1 MPRRFSLKTRL
12 LSLLLSAAMV
22 LMFLP
27 ASAFAAD
34 DEQVRVGDAWL
45 GSATR
50 VVSCGE
56 GGTAAYDPDTK
67 TLTLTNVT
75 INHDYNA
82 AIWNTVEGL
91 TIKLVGK
98 NSINSGE
105 QTGILSMQGCGLLT
119 LTGEEGSLN
128 ITTADGQAIYA
139 NTGSLLIKDTTVTAS
154 TEAFD
159 TCAVSAD
166 LGIEISGSTLESAI
180 ASGNAIYTPGDLKI
194 ENSNV
199 TTSNDNQNN
208 KGYPAIWSDGDIT
221 INGGQLK
228 STCKGGTALGAAS
241 TISITGCTLESASTD
256 GNAIYTPGDLKIEN
270 SNVTT
275 SNDNTNNNGYP
286 AIWCYGDI
294 TINGGQLKSTC
305 IGSDALGA
313 VGALSITDCNVE
325 NKGYYT
331 ALYSGGKMTLTGG
344 SITAEAENNA
354 IISNSAMTITNATVK
369 ATAQRYDAL
378 RASDVMKING
388 GSITADAGDNA
399 IISYSAM
406 TITNA
411 TVKATAQRHNALRA
425 SDVMKINGG
434 RVEATTVLYDE
445 ETYAIHMQPL
455 DDGSNDGRMEIGG
468 GVELYVKG
476 FSGIAVGDEA
486 TIADAHI
493 VIDSEDWSIDMPVKF
508 AEGCDIALAL
518 GGDSME
524 SAEPFD
530 WYSMSLEPFTPGT
543 PGGTYRYLELF
554 SGAKH
559 TLRVTNGMIS
569 ELNGKPYTGNE
580 AEIPAGSP
588 VTLTLTVNEDAFTA
602 GEVFSSWT
610 LSPTPRDLQINGN
623 VITFTMPAEDVE
635 IRATGDIPPEPGPDA
650 EGSPLFGLALGAVG
664 GTLVGLTFYAAHELG
679 ITQTLRETLPAGAA
693 IPANR
698 GELALL
704 LWNAADKP
712 EPEKQPAFTDV
723 SDLETAKAAQW
734 AIEAGLMETESS
746 GKFAPAKRVT
756 RLKVFRTWK
765 AANH

>member
-1 MPRRFSLKTRL
+1 MPRRFSLKARL

-34 DEQVRVGDAWL
+34 DKQVRVGDTWL
-45 GSATR
+45 GNATR
-50 VVSCGE
+50 SVTCGE
-56 GGTAAYDPDTK
+56 GTAAYDPDTK
-67 TLTLTNVT
+67 TLTLTKAT

-91 TIKLVGK
+91 TIELVGE

-119 LTGEEGSLN
+119 LTGDGSLK
-128 ITTADGQAIYA
+128 ITVTEGNAIYV
-139 NTGSLLIKDTTVTAS
+139 NDGSLLIKDTTVKVSSAAS
-154 TEAFD
+154 NA
-159 TCAVSAD
+159 CAVFAD
-166 LGIEISGSTLESAI
+166 KGIEISGSTLESAI
-180 ASGNAIYTPGDLKI
+180 ANGNAIYTPGNLKI

-199 TTSNDNQNN
+199 TTSNDNKNGD
-208 KGYPAIWSDGDIT
+208 GYPAIWCASNIT

-256 GNAIYTPGDLKIEN
+256 GNAIYTPGNLKIEN

-275 SNDNTNNNGYP
+275 SNDNKNGDGYP
-286 AIWCYGDI
+286 AIWCASNI

-313 VGALSITDCNVE
+313 AGTLSITNCNVE

-331 ALYSGGKMTLTGG
+331 ALYSGGEMTLTGG
-344 SITAEAENNA
+344 NITAEAERNA
-354 IISNSAMTITNATVK
+354 IISERAMTITNATIK
-369 ATAQRYDAL
+369 ATAQNY
-378 RASDVMKING
+378 
-388 GSITADAGDNA
+388 
-399 IISYSAM
+399 
-406 TITNA
+406 
-411 TVKATAQRHNALRA
+411 NALRA
-425 SDVMKINGG
+425 SDVMKIDGG
-434 RVEATTVLYDE
+434 RVEATTVRYDK
-445 ETYAIHMQPL
+445 ETYAIHMQPI
-455 DDGSNDGRMEIGG
+455 DDEDNNGRMEIGG

-476 FSGIAVGDEA
+476 YSGIYVGEGA
-486 TIADAHI
+486 TIEDAHI
-493 VIDSEDWSIDMPVKF
+493 VINSEDCSIDMPVKF
-508 AEGCDIALAL
+508 AEGYDIALAL

-524 SAEPFD
+524 NAEPFD
-530 WYSMSLEPFTPGT
+530 WYSMSLEPFTPNQ
-543 PGGTYRYLELF
+543 PGTYRYLELF

-559 TLRVTNGMIS
+559 TLRVANGMIS

-588 VTLTLTVNEDAFTA
+588 VILTLTVNEDAFTA

-623 VITFTMPAEDVE
+623 VITFTMPAENVE
-635 IRATGDIPPEPGPDA
+635 IRATGDIPPEPTPDA
-650 EGSPLFGLALGAVG
+650 EVSPLFGLALGAVG

-746 GKFAPAKRVT
+746 GKFAPAKHVT

-765 AANH
+765 SAGH

>member
-119 LTGEEGSLN
+119 LTGEGSLN

-275 SNDNTNNNGYP
+275 NSAGNLP
-286 AIWCYGDI
+286 AIWSDSDI
-294 TINGGQLKSTC
+294 TINGGQLKSTG

-313 VGALSITDCNVE
+313 IGTLSITDCTVE
-325 NKGYYT
+325 NEGGYT

-344 SITAEAENNA
+344 SITAEAERNA
-354 IISNSAMTITNATVK
+354 IISERAMTITNATVK
-369 ATAQRYDAL
+369 ATAQKY
-378 RASDVMKING
+378 
-388 GSITADAGDNA
+388 
-399 IISYSAM
+399 
-406 TITNA
+406 
-411 TVKATAQRHNALRA
+411 NALRA
-425 SDVMKINGG
+425 SDVMKIDGG
-434 RVEATTVLYDE
+434 RVEATTVLYDK
-445 ETYAIHMQPL
+445 ETYAIHMEPMA
-455 DDGSNDGRMEIGG
+455 DGSNDGRMEIGG

-476 FSGIAVGDEA
+476 YSGIYVGEEA

-493 VIDSEDWSIDMPVKF
+493 VIDSDEWSIDMPVKF

-524 SAEPFD
+524 NAEPFD
-530 WYSMSLEPFTPGT
+530 WYSMSLEPYTPNQ
-543 PGGTYRYLELF
+543 PGTYRYLELL

-569 ELNGKPYTGNE
+569 ELNGKPYTGSE

-610 LSPTPRDLQINGN
+610 LSPTPRDLQIDGN

-635 IRATGDIPPEPGPDA
+635 IRATGDIPPEPTPDA

-679 ITQTLRETLPAGAA
+679 ITQTLREALPAGAA

-712 EPEKQPAFTDV
+712 EPENQPAFTDV
-723 SDLETAKAAQW
+723 SDPETAKAAQW

-765 AANH
+765 AAKH

>member
-56 GGTAAYDPDTK
+56 GTAAYDPDTK

-119 LTGEEGSLN
+119 LTGEGSLN

-241 TISITGCTLESASTD
+241 TISITGCTLESAST
-256 GNAIYTPGDLKIEN
+256 GSNAIYTPGDLTIEN

-275 SNDNTNNNGYP
+275 NSAGNLP
-286 AIWCYGDI
+286 AIWSDSDI

-305 IGSDALGA
+305 TGSDALGA
-313 VGALSITDCNVE
+313 TGTLSITDCTVE

-331 ALYSGGKMTLTGG
+331 ALYSGGEMTLTGG

-354 IISNSAMTITNATVK
+354 ILSRSAMTITNATVK
-369 ATAQRYDAL
+369 ATAQKY
-378 RASDVMKING
+378 
-388 GSITADAGDNA
+388 
-399 IISYSAM
+399 
-406 TITNA
+406 
-411 TVKATAQRHNALRA
+411 NALRA
-425 SDVMKINGG
+425 SDVMKIDGG
-434 RVEATTVLYDE
+434 RVEATTFGE
-445 ETYAIHMQPL
+445 NIYAIHMQPM
-455 DDGSNDGRMEIGG
+455 DDGSNNGRMEIGG

-476 FSGIAVGDEA
+476 FSGIFVGEEA

-493 VIDSEDWSIDMPVKF
+493 VIDSDDWSIDMPVKF
-508 AEGCDIALAL
+508 ADGYDIARAL
-518 GGDSME
+518 GGDSKG

-543 PGGTYRYLELF
+543 PGTYRYLELL

-623 VITFTMPAEDVE
+623 VITFTMPAENVE

-650 EGSPLFGLALGAVG
+650 DGSPLFGLALGAVS
-664 GTLVGLTFYAAHELG
+664 GTLVGLTLYTVHELG

-765 AANH
+765 AVNH

>member
-1 MPRRFSLKTRL
+1 MPRRFSLKVRL

-34 DEQVRVGDAWL
+34 DEQVRVGDTWL
-45 GSATR
+45 GSAMRSVT
-50 VVSCGE
+50 CGE
-56 GGTAAYDPDTK
+56 GTATYDPDTK
-67 TLTLTNVT
+67 TLTLTKAT

-91 TIKLVGK
+91 TIELVGE

-105 QTGILSMQGCGLLT
+105 QTGILSQEGCGLLT
-119 LTGEEGSLN
+119 LTGEGSLN
-128 ITTADGQAIYA
+128 ITVTGGNAIFV
-139 NTGSLLIKDTTVTAS
+139 NTGSLLIKDTTVTVSSGAS
-154 TEAFD
+154 DA
-159 TCAVSAD
+159 CAVTAD
-166 LGIEISGSTLESAI
+166 YDIEISGSTLESAI
-180 ASGNAIYTPGDLKI
+180 ANGNAIFARGDLKI

-199 TTSNDNQNN
+199 TTSNDNKNDD
-208 KGYPAIWSDGDIT
+208 GYPAIWCKGDIT

-275 SNDNTNNNGYP
+275 NSAGNLP
-286 AIWCYGDI
+286 AIWSDSDI

-305 IGSDALGA
+305 TGSDALGA
-313 VGALSITDCNVE
+313 AGTLSITNCNVE
-325 NKGYYT
+325 NKGAS
-331 ALYSGGKMTLTGG
+331 ALYSQGEMTLTGG
-344 SITAEAENNA
+344 SITAEAEYNA
-354 IISNSAMTITNATVK
+354 IISRSAMTITNATVK
-369 ATAQRYDAL
+369 ATAQHY
-378 RASDVMKING
+378 
-388 GSITADAGDNA
+388 
-399 IISYSAM
+399 
-406 TITNA
+406 
-411 TVKATAQRHNALRA
+411 NALRA
-425 SDVMKINGG
+425 SDVMKIDGG
-434 RVEATTVLYDE
+434 RVEATTVLYDK
-445 ETYAIHMQPL
+445 ETYAIHMQPM
-455 DDGSNDGRMEIGG
+455 DDGSNNGRMEIGG
-468 GVELYVKG
+468 GVELYAKG
-476 FSGIAVGDEA
+476 FSGIFVGEGA

-493 VIDSEDWSIDMPVKF
+493 VIDSDDWSIDMPVKF
-508 AEGCDIALAL
+508 AEGYDIALAL

-524 SAEPFD
+524 SAKPFD

-543 PGGTYRYLELF
+543 PGTYPYLELF

-559 TLRVTNGMIS
+559 TLRVTNGTIS
-569 ELNGKPYTGNE
+569 EMNGKPYTGNE

-610 LSPTPRDLQINGN
+610 LSPTPRDLQIDGN

-635 IRATGDIPPEPGPDA
+635 IRATGDIPPEPTPDA

-664 GTLVGLTFYAAHELG
+664 GTLVGLTFYAAHQLG

-712 EPEKQPAFTDV
+712 EPENQPAFTDV
-723 SDLETAKAAQW
+723 SDPETAKAAQW

-765 AANH
+765 AAKH

>member
-1 MPRRFSLKTRL
+1 MPRRFSLKARL

-34 DEQVRVGDAWL
+34 DKQVRVGDTWL
-45 GSATR
+45 GSAMRSVT
-50 VVSCGE
+50 CGE
-56 GGTAAYDPDTK
+56 GTAAYDPDTK
-67 TLTLTNVT
+67 TLTLTNAT

-91 TIKLVGK
+91 TIELVGE

-105 QTGILSMQGCGLLT
+105 QTGILSQEGCGLLT
-119 LTGEEGSLN
+119 LTGDGSLN
-128 ITTADGQAIYA
+128 ITVTGGNAIFV
-139 NTGSLLIKDTTVTAS
+139 NKGSLLIKDTTVTVSSGAS
-154 TEAFD
+154 DA
-159 TCAVSAD
+159 CAVTAD
-166 LGIEISGSTLESAI
+166 YDIEISGSTLESAI
-180 ASGNAIYTPGDLKI
+180 ANGNAIFARGDLKI

-199 TTSNDNQNN
+199 TTSNDNQ
-208 KGYPAIWSDGDIT
+208 YGD
-221 INGGQLK
+221 
-228 STCKGGTALGAAS
+228 A
-241 TISITGCTLESASTD
+241 
-256 GNAIYTPGDLKIEN
+256 
-270 SNVTT
+270 
-275 SNDNTNNNGYP
+275 YP
-286 AIWCYGDI
+286 AIWCDGDI

-313 VGALSITDCNVE
+313 AGTLSITDCNVE
-325 NKGYYT
+325 NKGGYT
-331 ALYSGGKMTLTGG
+331 ALYSGGEMTLTGG
-344 SITAEAENNA
+344 SITAEAEDNA
-354 IISNSAMTITNATVK
+354 IMSRSAMTITNATVK
-369 ATAQRYDAL
+369 ATAQHY
-378 RASDVMKING
+378 
-388 GSITADAGDNA
+388 
-399 IISYSAM
+399 
-406 TITNA
+406 
-411 TVKATAQRHNALRA
+411 NALRA
-425 SDVMKINGG
+425 SDVMKIDGG
-434 RVEATTVLYDE
+434 RVEATTVLYDN
-445 ETYAIHMQPL
+445 ETYAIHMQPM
-455 DDGSNDGRMEIGG
+455 DDGSNNGRMEIGG
-468 GVELYVKG
+468 GAELYVKG
-476 FSGIAVGDEA
+476 FSGISVGEEA

-493 VIDSEDWSIDMPVKF
+493 VIDSDDWSIDMPVKF
-508 AEGCDIALAL
+508 AEGYDIALAL

-543 PGGTYRYLELF
+543 PGTYPYLELF

-559 TLRVTNGMIS
+559 TLRVTNGTIS

-610 LSPTPRDLQINGN
+610 LSPTPRDLQIDGN

-635 IRATGDIPPEPGPDA
+635 IRATGDIPPEPTPDA

-712 EPEKQPAFTDV
+712 EPENQPAFTDV
-723 SDLETAKAAQW
+723 SDPETAKAAQW

-765 AANH
+765 AAKH

>member
-1 MPRRFSLKTRL
+1 MRQKKGMFLMPRRFSLKTRL

-34 DEQVRVGDAWL
+34 EEQQVRVGDAWL

-119 LTGEEGSLN
+119 LTGEGSLN

-241 TISITGCTLESASTD
+241 TISITGCTLESAST
-256 GNAIYTPGDLKIEN
+256 GSNAIYTPGDLTIEN

-275 SNDNTNNNGYP
+275 NSAGNLP
-286 AIWCYGDI
+286 AIWSDSDI

-305 IGSDALGA
+305 TGSDALGA
-313 VGALSITDCNVE
+313 TGTLSITDCTVE

-344 SITAEAENNA
+344 SITAEAEDNA
-354 IISNSAMTITNATVK
+354 ILSRSAMTITNATVK
-369 ATAQRYDAL
+369 ATAQKY
-378 RASDVMKING
+378 
-388 GSITADAGDNA
+388 
-399 IISYSAM
+399 
-406 TITNA
+406 
-411 TVKATAQRHNALRA
+411 NALRA
-425 SDVMKINGG
+425 SDVMKIDGG
-434 RVEATTVLYDE
+434 RVEATTFGE
-445 ETYAIHMQPL
+445 NIYAIHMQPM
-455 DDGSNDGRMEIGG
+455 DDGSNNGRMEIGG

-476 FSGIAVGDEA
+476 FSGIFVGEEA

-493 VIDSEDWSIDMPVKF
+493 VIDSDDWSIDMPVKF
-508 AEGCDIALAL
+508 ADGYDIARAL
-518 GGDSME
+518 GGDSKG

-543 PGGTYRYLELF
+543 PGTYRYLELL

-610 LSPTPRDLQINGN
+610 LFPTPRDLQIDGN

-635 IRATGDIPPEPGPDA
+635 IRATGDIPPEPTPDA

-664 GTLVGLTFYAAHELG
+664 GTLVGLTFYAAHEIG

>member
-1 MPRRFSLKTRL
+1 MRQKKGMFLMPRRFSLKTRL

-119 LTGEEGSLN
+119 LTGEGSLN

-241 TISITGCTLESASTD
+241 TISITGCTLESAST
-256 GNAIYTPGDLKIEN
+256 GSNAIYTPGDLTIEN

-275 SNDNTNNNGYP
+275 NSAGNLP
-286 AIWCYGDI
+286 AIWSDSDI

-305 IGSDALGA
+305 TGSDALGA
-313 VGALSITDCNVE
+313 TGTLSITDCTVE

-344 SITAEAENNA
+344 SITAEAEDNA
-354 IISNSAMTITNATVK
+354 ILSRSAMTITNATVK
-369 ATAQRYDAL
+369 ATAQKY
-378 RASDVMKING
+378 
-388 GSITADAGDNA
+388 
-399 IISYSAM
+399 
-406 TITNA
+406 
-411 TVKATAQRHNALRA
+411 NALRA
-425 SDVMKINGG
+425 SDVMKIDGG
-434 RVEATTVLYDE
+434 RVEATTFGE
-445 ETYAIHMQPL
+445 NIYAIHMQPM
-455 DDGSNDGRMEIGG
+455 DDGSNNGRMEIGG

-476 FSGIAVGDEA
+476 FSGIFVGEEA

-493 VIDSEDWSIDMPVKF
+493 VIDSDDWSIDMPVKF
-508 AEGCDIALAL
+508 ADGYDIARAL
-518 GGDSME
+518 GGDSKG

-543 PGGTYRYLELF
+543 PGTYRYLELL

-610 LSPTPRDLQINGN
+610 LFPTPRDLQIDGN

-635 IRATGDIPPEPGPDA
+635 IRATGDIPPEPTPDA

-664 GTLVGLTFYAAHELG
+664 GTLVGLTFYAAHEIG

-734 AIEAGLMETESS
+734 AIEVGLMETESS

>member
-34 DEQVRVGDAWL
+34 EEQQVRVGYTCL

-50 VVSCGE
+50 SVTCGE
-56 GGTAAYDPDTK
+56 GTAAYDPDTK

-75 INHDYNA
+75 INHDYDA
-82 AIWNTVEGL
+82 AIWNTTDDL
-91 TIKLVGK
+91 TIKLVGE
-98 NSINSGE
+98 NSINSGD
-105 QTGILSMQGCGLLT
+105 QVGILSQEGRGLLT
-119 LTGEEGSLN
+119 LTGEGSLN

-199 TTSNDNQNN
+199 TTNSAGNL
-208 KGYPAIWSDGDIT
+208 PAIWSDSDIT

-228 STCKGGTALGAAS
+228 STCT
-241 TISITGCTLESASTD
+241 
-256 GNAIYTPGDLKIEN
+256 
-270 SNVTT
+270 
-275 SNDNTNNNGYP
+275 
-286 AIWCYGDI
+286 
-294 TINGGQLKSTC
+294 
-305 IGSDALGA
+305 GSDALGA
-313 VGALSITDCNVE
+313 AGTLSITNCNVE
-325 NKGYYT
+325 NKGSYT
-331 ALYSGGKMTLTGG
+331 ALYSGGEMTLTGG

-354 IISNSAMTITNATVK
+354 ILSRSAMTITNATVK
-369 ATAQRYDAL
+369 ATAQKY
-378 RASDVMKING
+378 
-388 GSITADAGDNA
+388 
-399 IISYSAM
+399 
-406 TITNA
+406 
-411 TVKATAQRHNALRA
+411 NALRA
-425 SDVMKINGG
+425 SDVMKIDGG
-434 RVEATTVLYDE
+434 RVEATTTTVLYDDVE
-445 ETYAIHMQPL
+445 PYAIHMEPMG
-455 DDGSNDGRMEIGG
+455 DGSNNGRMEIGG

-476 FSGIAVGDEA
+476 YKGISVGDGA

-493 VIDSEDWSIDMPVKF
+493 VIDSDDWSIDMPVKF
-508 AEGCDIALAL
+508 ADGYDIARAL
-518 GGDSME
+518 GGDSKE
-524 SAEPFD
+524 NAKPFD
-530 WYSMSLEPFTPGT
+530 WYSMNLEPYIPNQ
-543 PGGTYRYLELF
+543 PGTYRYLELL

-569 ELNGKPYTGNE
+569 EMNGKPYIGNE
-580 AEIPAGSP
+580 AEISTGSP

-610 LSPTPRDLQINGN
+610 LSPAPRDLQINGN

-664 GTLVGLTFYAAHELG
+664 GTLVGLTFYAAHEIG
-679 ITQTLRETLPAGAA
+679 ITQTLRKTLPAGAA

-734 AIEAGLMETESS
+734 AIETGLMETESS

>member
-1 MPRRFSLKTRL
+1 MPRRFSLKARL

-34 DEQVRVGDAWL
+34 DEQVRVGDTWL

-50 VVSCGE
+50 SVTCGE
-56 GGTAAYDPDTK
+56 GTAAYDPDTK
-67 TLTLTNVT
+67 TLTLTNAT

-91 TIKLVGK
+91 TIELVGE
-98 NSINSGE
+98 NSINSGD
-105 QTGILSMQGCGLLT
+105 QAGILSMQGCGLLT
-119 LTGEEGSLN
+119 LTGEEGNLN
-128 ITTADGQAIYA
+128 ITAADGHAIYA
-139 NTGSLLIKDTTVTAS
+139 NTGSLLVKGTTVKVS
-154 TEAFD
+154 SD
-159 TCAVSAD
+159 ILAVYAD
-166 LGIEISGSTLESAI
+166 LGIEISGSTFES
-180 ASGNAIYTPGDLKI
+180 SSTGGNAIWTPSDLKI

-199 TTSNDNQNN
+199 TTSNDNES
-208 KGYPAIWSDGDIT
+208 GTTYPAIWCDSNIT

-228 STCKGGTALGAAS
+228 STCKGGTALGAAG
-241 TISITGCTLESASTD
+241 TISITGNTFESASTD

-275 SNDNTNNNGYP
+275 SNNNANDRNFP
-286 AIWCYGDI
+286 AIWSDGNI

-305 IGSDALGA
+305 AGSDALGA
-313 VGALSITDCNVE
+313 AGTLSITDCTVE
-325 NKGYYT
+325 NSGAS
-331 ALYSGGKMTLTGG
+331 ALYSQGEMTLTGG
-344 SITAEAENNA
+344 SITAEAKYNA

-369 ATAQRYDAL
+369 ATAQKY
-378 RASDVMKING
+378 
-388 GSITADAGDNA
+388 
-399 IISYSAM
+399 
-406 TITNA
+406 
-411 TVKATAQRHNALRA
+411 NALRA
-425 SDVMKINGG
+425 SDVMKIDGG
-434 RVEATTVLYDE
+434 WVKATTVLHDDAE
-445 ETYAIHMQPL
+445 PYAIHMQPM
-455 DDGSNDGRMEIGG
+455 DDGSNNGRMEIGG

-476 FSGIAVGDEA
+476 VNGISVGEGA
-486 TIADAHI
+486 TIEDAHI
-493 VIDSEDWSIDMPVKF
+493 VIDSEDCSIDMPVKF
-508 AEGCDIALAL
+508 ADGYDSARAL

-530 WYSMSLEPFTPGT
+530 WYSMSLKPFTPGT

-569 ELNGKPYTGNE
+569 EMNGKPYTGNE

-588 VTLTLTVNEDAFTA
+588 VILTLTVNEDAFTA

-610 LSPTPRDLQINGN
+610 LSPTPRDLQIDGN
-623 VITFTMPAEDVE
+623 VITFTMPAENVE

-650 EGSPLFGLALGAVG
+650 ESSPLFGLALGAVG

-765 AANH
+765 AAKH

>member
-45 GSATR
+45 DSATR

-119 LTGEEGSLN
+119 LTGEGSLN

-241 TISITGCTLESASTD
+241 TISITGCTLESAST
-256 GNAIYTPGDLKIEN
+256 GSNAIYTPGDLTIEN

-275 SNDNTNNNGYP
+275 NSAGNLP
-286 AIWCYGDI
+286 AIWSDSDI

-305 IGSDALGA
+305 TGSDALGA
-313 VGALSITDCNVE
+313 TGTLSITDCTVE

-344 SITAEAENNA
+344 SITAEAEDNA
-354 IISNSAMTITNATVK
+354 ILSRSAMTITNATVK
-369 ATAQRYDAL
+369 ATAQKY
-378 RASDVMKING
+378 
-388 GSITADAGDNA
+388 
-399 IISYSAM
+399 
-406 TITNA
+406 
-411 TVKATAQRHNALRA
+411 NALRA
-425 SDVMKINGG
+425 SDVMKIDGG
-434 RVEATTVLYDE
+434 RVEATTFGE
-445 ETYAIHMQPL
+445 NIYAIHMQPM
-455 DDGSNDGRMEIGG
+455 DDGSNNGRMEIGG

-476 FSGIAVGDEA
+476 FSGIFVGEEA

-493 VIDSEDWSIDMPVKF
+493 VIDSDDWSIDMPVKF
-508 AEGCDIALAL
+508 ADGYDIARAL
-518 GGDSME
+518 GGDSKG

-543 PGGTYRYLELF
+543 PGTYRYLELL

-610 LSPTPRDLQINGN
+610 LFPTPRDLQIDGN

-635 IRATGDIPPEPGPDA
+635 IRATGDIPPEPTPDA

-664 GTLVGLTFYAAHELG
+664 GTLVGLTFYAAHEIG

>member
-119 LTGEEGSLN
+119 LTGEGSLN

-228 STCKGGTALGAAS
+228 STCT
-241 TISITGCTLESASTD
+241 
-256 GNAIYTPGDLKIEN
+256 
-270 SNVTT
+270 
-275 SNDNTNNNGYP
+275 
-286 AIWCYGDI
+286 
-294 TINGGQLKSTC
+294 
-305 IGSDALGA
+305 GSDALGA
-313 VGALSITDCNVE
+313 TGTLSITDCTVE

-344 SITAEAENNA
+344 SITAEAEDNA
-354 IISNSAMTITNATVK
+354 ILSRSAMTITNATVK
-369 ATAQRYDAL
+369 ATAQH
-378 RASDVMKING
+378 I
-388 GSITADAGDNA
+388 
-399 IISYSAM
+399 
-406 TITNA
+406 
-411 TVKATAQRHNALRA
+411 NALRA
-425 SDVMKINGG
+425 SDVMKIDGG
-434 RVEATTVLYDE
+434 RVEATTFGDE
-445 ETYAIHMQPL
+445 EYAIHMQPI
-455 DDGSNDGRMEIGG
+455 DDEDNNGRMEIGG

-476 FSGIAVGDEA
+476 FSGIFVGEEA

-493 VIDSEDWSIDMPVKF
+493 VIDSDEWSIDMPVKF
-508 AEGCDIALAL
+508 ADGYDIALAL

-524 SAEPFD
+524 NAEPFD
-530 WYSMSLEPFTPGT
+530 WYSMSLEPYTPNQ
-543 PGGTYRYLELF
+543 PGTYRYLELL

-580 AEIPAGSP
+580 AEIPAGSL

-602 GEVFSSWT
+602 GEVFSSWA
-610 LSPTPRDLQINGN
+610 LSPTPRDLQIDGN

-635 IRATGDIPPEPGPDA
+635 IRATGDIPPEPTPDA
-650 EGSPLFGLALGAVG
+650 EGSPLFGIALGAVG

>member
-1 MPRRFSLKTRL
+1 MRQKKGMFLMPRRFSLKTRL

-98 NSINSGE
+98 NSINSGK

-275 SNDNTNNNGYP
+275 NSAGNLP
-286 AIWCYGDI
+286 AIWSDSDI

-313 VGALSITDCNVE
+313 VGTLSITNCNVE
-325 NKGYYT
+325 NKGGYT
-331 ALYSGGKMTLTGG
+331 ALYSGGKMTLT
-344 SITAEAENNA
+344 
-354 IISNSAMTITNATVK
+354 NATVK
-369 ATAQRYDAL
+369 ATAQTY
-378 RASDVMKING
+378 
-388 GSITADAGDNA
+388 
-399 IISYSAM
+399 
-406 TITNA
+406 
-411 TVKATAQRHNALRA
+411 NALRA
-425 SDVMKINGG
+425 SDVMKIDGG
-434 RVEATTVLYDE
+434 RVEATTFGE
-445 ETYAIHMQPL
+445 EEYAIHMEPMA
-455 DDGSNDGRMEIGG
+455 DGSNDGRMEIGG

-476 FSGIAVGDEA
+476 YNGISVGEGA
-486 TIADAHI
+486 TIEDAHI
-493 VIDSEDWSIDMPVKF
+493 VIDSEDCSIDMPVKF
-508 AEGCDIALAL
+508 ADGYDIARAL

-524 SAEPFD
+524 NAEPFD

-543 PGGTYRYLELF
+543 PGGTYRYLELL

-569 ELNGKPYTGNE
+569 ELNGKPYTGSE

-610 LSPTPRDLQINGN
+610 LSPTPRDLQIDGN
-623 VITFTMPAEDVE
+623 VITFTMPTEDVE
-635 IRATGDIPPEPGPDA
+635 IRATGDIPPEPGSDA
-650 EGSPLFGLALGAVG
+650 DGSPLFGLALGAVS
-664 GTLVGLTFYAAHELG
+664 GTLVGLTLYTVHELG

>member
-119 LTGEEGSLN
+119 LTGEGSLN

-241 TISITGCTLESASTD
+241 TISITGCTLESAST
-256 GNAIYTPGDLKIEN
+256 GSNAIYTPGDLTIEN

-275 SNDNTNNNGYP
+275 NSAGNLP
-286 AIWCYGDI
+286 AIWSDSDI

-305 IGSDALGA
+305 TGSDALGA
-313 VGALSITDCNVE
+313 TGTLSITDCTVE

-344 SITAEAENNA
+344 SITAEAEDNA
-354 IISNSAMTITNATVK
+354 ILSRSAMTITNATVK
-369 ATAQRYDAL
+369 ATAQH
-378 RASDVMKING
+378 I
-388 GSITADAGDNA
+388 
-399 IISYSAM
+399 
-406 TITNA
+406 
-411 TVKATAQRHNALRA
+411 NALRA
-425 SDVMKINGG
+425 SDVMKIDGG
-434 RVEATTVLYDE
+434 RVEATTFGDE
-445 ETYAIHMQPL
+445 EYAIHMEPI
-455 DDGSNDGRMEIGG
+455 DDEDNNGRMEIGG

-476 FSGIAVGDEA
+476 FSGIFVGEEA

-493 VIDSEDWSIDMPVKF
+493 VIDSDDWSIDMPVKF
-508 AEGCDIALAL
+508 ADGYDIARAL
-518 GGDSME
+518 GGDSKG

-543 PGGTYRYLELF
+543 PGTYRYLELL

-610 LSPTPRDLQINGN
+610 LSPTPRDLQIDGN

-635 IRATGDIPPEPGPDA
+635 IRATGDIPPEPTPDA

-664 GTLVGLTFYAAHELG
+664 GTLVGLTFYAAHEIG

>member
-1 MPRRFSLKTRL
+1 MPRRFSLKARL

-34 DEQVRVGDAWL
+34 DEQVRVGDTWL
-45 GSATR
+45 GSAMR
-50 VVSCGE
+50 SVPCGE
-56 GGTAAYDPDTK
+56 GTAAYDPDTK
-67 TLTLTNVT
+67 ILTLTNVT

-119 LTGEEGSLN
+119 LTGEGSLN

-139 NTGSLLIKDTTVTAS
+139 NTGSLLIKNTTVTAS

-180 ASGNAIYTPGDLKI
+180 ANGNAIYTPGDLKI

-199 TTSNDNQNN
+199 TTNSAGNL
-208 KGYPAIWSDGDIT
+208 PAIWSDSDIT

-228 STCKGGTALGAAS
+228 STCT
-241 TISITGCTLESASTD
+241 
-256 GNAIYTPGDLKIEN
+256 
-270 SNVTT
+270 
-275 SNDNTNNNGYP
+275 
-286 AIWCYGDI
+286 
-294 TINGGQLKSTC
+294 
-305 IGSDALGA
+305 GSDALGA
-313 VGALSITDCNVE
+313 AGTLSITNCNVE
-325 NKGYYT
+325 NKGAS
-331 ALYSGGKMTLTGG
+331 ALYSQGEMTLTGG
-344 SITAEAENNA
+344 SITAEAEYNA

-369 ATAQRYDAL
+369 ATAQKY
-378 RASDVMKING
+378 
-388 GSITADAGDNA
+388 
-399 IISYSAM
+399 
-406 TITNA
+406 
-411 TVKATAQRHNALRA
+411 NALRA
-425 SDVMKINGG
+425 SDVMKIDGG
-434 RVEATTVLYDE
+434 WVKATTVLHDDAE
-445 ETYAIHMQPL
+445 PYAIHMQPM
-455 DDGSNDGRMEIGG
+455 DDGSNNGRMEIGG

-476 FSGIAVGDEA
+476 VNGISVGEGA
-486 TIADAHI
+486 TIEDAHI
-493 VIDSEDWSIDMPVKF
+493 VIDSEDCSIDMPVKF
-508 AEGCDIALAL
+508 ADGYDIALAL

-524 SAEPFD
+524 NAEPFD

-543 PGGTYRYLELF
+543 PGGTYRYLELL

-569 ELNGKPYTGNE
+569 EMNGKPYTGSE

-610 LSPTPRDLQINGN
+610 LSPTPRDLQIDGN
-623 VITFTMPAEDVE
+623 VITFTMPAENVE

-650 EGSPLFGLALGAVG
+650 DGSPLFGLALGAVG

-712 EPEKQPAFTDV
+712 EPENQPAFTDV
-723 SDLETAKAAQW
+723 SDPETAKAAQW

-765 AANH
+765 AAKH

>member
-34 DEQVRVGDAWL
+34 DQQVRVGGQWL

-50 VVSCGE
+50 SVTCGE
-56 GGTAAYDPDTK
+56 GTAAYDPDTK

-82 AIWNTVEGL
+82 AIWNTVENL
-91 TIKLVGK
+91 TIKLVGE

-105 QTGILSMQGCGLLT
+105 QTGILNQQSRGLLT
-119 LTGEEGSLN
+119 LTGDGSLK
-128 ITTADGQAIYA
+128 ITVTEGNAIYV
-139 NTGSLLIKDTTVTAS
+139 NDGSLLIKDTTVKVSSAAS
-154 TEAFD
+154 NA
-159 TCAVSAD
+159 CAVFAD
-166 LGIEISGSTLESAI
+166 KGIEISGSTLESAI
-180 ASGNAIYTPGDLKI
+180 ANGNAIYTPGNLKI

-199 TTSNDNQNN
+199 TTSNDN
-208 KGYPAIWSDGDIT
+208 A
-221 INGGQLK
+221 NGG
-228 STCKGGTALGAAS
+228 
-241 TISITGCTLESASTD
+241 D
-256 GNAIYTPGDLKIEN
+256 
-270 SNVTT
+270 
-275 SNDNTNNNGYP
+275 YP
-286 AIWCYGDI
+286 AIWCASNI

-313 VGALSITDCNVE
+313 AGTLSITNCNVE
-325 NKGYYT
+325 NKGGYT
-331 ALYSGGKMTLTGG
+331 ALYSGGKMTLTSG
-344 SITAEAENNA
+344 SITAEAEGNA
-354 IISNSAMTITNATVK
+354 IMSRSAMTITHATVK
-369 ATAQRYDAL
+369 ATAQTY
-378 RASDVMKING
+378 
-388 GSITADAGDNA
+388 
-399 IISYSAM
+399 
-406 TITNA
+406 
-411 TVKATAQRHNALRA
+411 NALRA
-425 SDVMKINGG
+425 SDVMKIDGG
-434 RVEATTVLYDE
+434 RVEATTVRYDE
-445 ETYAIHMQPL
+445 KTYAIHMEPM
-455 DDGSNDGRMEIGG
+455 DDGNNGRMEIGG

-476 FSGIAVGDEA
+476 FSGIYVGEEA
-486 TIADAHI
+486 TIEDAHI
-493 VIDSEDWSIDMPVKF
+493 VIDSDDWSIDMPVKF
-508 AEGCDIALAL
+508 AEGYDIALAL

-524 SAEPFD
+524 SSEPFD
-530 WYSMSLEPFTPGT
+530 WYSMSLEPFTKGQP
-543 PGGTYRYLELF
+543 GTYRYLELF

-588 VTLTLTVNEDAFTA
+588 VTLTLTVDADAFTG
-602 GEVFSSWT
+602 GEVFNSWT
-610 LSPTPRDLQINGN
+610 LSPTPRDLQVEGD
-623 VITFTMPAEDVE
+623 VITFTMPAENVE
-635 IRATGDIPPEPGPDA
+635 ISATGDIPPEPIPDA
-650 EGSPLFGLALGAVG
+650 DGSPLFGLALGAVG
-664 GTLVGLTFYAAHELG
+664 GTLVGLTFYAAHQLG

-712 EPEKQPAFTDV
+712 EPEKQPTFTDV
-723 SDLETAKAAQW
+723 SDPETAKAAQW

-765 AANH
+765 SAGH

>member
-1 MPRRFSLKTRL
+1 MPRRFSLKARL

-34 DEQVRVGDAWL
+34 DKQVRVGYAWL
-45 GSATR
+45 GSAMRSVT
-50 VVSCGE
+50 CGE
-56 GGTAAYDPDTK
+56 GTAAYDPDTK

-91 TIKLVGK
+91 TIELVGK

-105 QTGILSMQGCGLLT
+105 QTGILSQEGCGLLT
-119 LTGEEGSLN
+119 LTGEGSLN

-139 NTGSLLIKDTTVTAS
+139 NTGSLLIKNTTVTAS

-180 ASGNAIYTPGDLKI
+180 ANGNAIYTPGDLKI

-199 TTSNDNQNN
+199 TTSNDN
-208 KGYPAIWSDGDIT
+208 K
-221 INGGQLK
+221 
-228 STCKGGTALGAAS
+228 
-241 TISITGCTLESASTD
+241 
-256 GNAIYTPGDLKIEN
+256 
-270 SNVTT
+270 
-275 SNDNTNNNGYP
+275 NDDDYP
-286 AIWCYGDI
+286 AIWCKGDI

-313 VGALSITDCNVE
+313 VGTLSITNCNVE
-325 NKGYYT
+325 NKGGYT
-331 ALYSGGKMTLTGG
+331 ALYSGGEMTLTGG
-344 SITAEAENNA
+344 SITAEAENSA
-354 IISNSAMTITNATVK
+354 IMSNSAMTITNATVK

-378 RASDVMKING
+378 RASDVMKIDG

-476 FSGIAVGDEA
+476 FSGIAVGEEA

-530 WYSMSLEPFTPGT
+530 WYSMSLKPFTPGT

-569 ELNGKPYTGNE
+569 EMNGKPYTGNE

-610 LSPTPRDLQINGN
+610 LSPTPRDLQIDGN
-623 VITFTMPAEDVE
+623 VITFTMPAENVE
-635 IRATGDIPPEPGPDA
+635 IRATGDIPPEPTPDA
-650 EGSPLFGLALGAVG
+650 EVSPLFGLALGAVS
-664 GTLVGLTFYAAHELG
+664 GTLVGLTLYTVHELG

>member
-119 LTGEEGSLN
+119 LTGEGSLN

-241 TISITGCTLESASTD
+241 TISITGCTLESAST
-256 GNAIYTPGDLKIEN
+256 GSNAIYTPGDLTIEN

-275 SNDNTNNNGYP
+275 NSAGNLP
-286 AIWCYGDI
+286 AIWSDSDI

-305 IGSDALGA
+305 TGSDALGA
-313 VGALSITDCNVE
+313 TGTLSITDCTVE

-344 SITAEAENNA
+344 SITAEAEDNA
-354 IISNSAMTITNATVK
+354 ILSRSAMTITNATVK
-369 ATAQRYDAL
+369 ATAQKY
-378 RASDVMKING
+378 
-388 GSITADAGDNA
+388 
-399 IISYSAM
+399 
-406 TITNA
+406 
-411 TVKATAQRHNALRA
+411 NALRA
-425 SDVMKINGG
+425 SDVMKIDGG
-434 RVEATTVLYDE
+434 RVEATTFGE
-445 ETYAIHMQPL
+445 NIYAIHMQPM
-455 DDGSNDGRMEIGG
+455 DDGSNNGRMEIGG

-476 FSGIAVGDEA
+476 FSGIFVGEEA

-493 VIDSEDWSIDMPVKF
+493 VIDSDDWSIDMPVKF
-508 AEGCDIALAL
+508 ADGYDIARAL
-518 GGDSME
+518 GGDSKG

-543 PGGTYRYLELF
+543 PGTYRYLELL

-610 LSPTPRDLQINGN
+610 LFPTPRDLQIDGN
-623 VITFTMPAEDVE
+623 VITFTMPAENVE
-635 IRATGDIPPEPGPDA
+635 IRATGDIPPEPTPDA

-712 EPEKQPAFTDV
+712 EPENQPAFTDV
-723 SDLETAKAAQW
+723 SDPETAKAAQW